1 MRSGDR
7 PLSCHRVGRRR
18 GGWEG
23 GGERGSGGKEDVGGR
38 EGNLGCLRPARAQP
52 SGFTAGLSR
61 ARRAQNGSEIGGGRG
76 ARERAQG
83 TRGRACG
90 AGMGGGRCVG
100 PSRRSGGGRG
110 AAYL

>member
-1 MRSGDR
+1 MGESADR
-7 PLSCHRVGRRR
+7 A
-18 GGWEG
+18 
-23 GGERGSGGKEDVGGR
+23 GKRTWGGR

-83 TRGRACG
+83 TRGRASG